1 MLKVKSLKSYFNH
14 CFCRFTNFYNGG
26 RNAPVPLSLFADL
39 ERILRRLYV
48 FTEEPCKST
57 TTTSEPCSPVFKEV
71 QPRPS
76 EHSNLEYHIN
86 NLNLYL
92 YVFGLFII
100 FVIKAIQPDCD
111 KIKGISVLLLETPL
125 TRSKYFSPYT
135 HAQHRMRTSRT
146 VHTFVYK
153 LPLQIIKS
161 QQFKEYTR
169 YSLQSCFAKALELE
183 GEFMVGEVVTPRYC
197 QASILGV

>member
-1 MLKVKSLKSYFNH
+1 MNKICLFASCYK
-14 CFCRFTNFYNGG
+14 CT
-26 RNAPVPLSLFADL
+26 VPLSLFADP

-48 FTEEPCKST
+48 FAEEPCKST

-92 YVFGLFII
+92 YVFGLFSI
-100 FVIKAIQPDCD
+100 FVIKPIQLDCV

-135 HAQHRMRTSRT
+135 HAQRLTRTSG
-146 VHTFVYK
+146 TFCTFAYK
-153 LPLQIIKS
+153 QTLHWWRI
-161 QQFKEYTR
+161 
-169 YSLQSCFAKALELE
+169 
-183 GEFMVGEVVTPRYC
+183 
-197 QASILGV
+197 

>member
-1 MLKVKSLKSYFNH
+1 MGNLFLSSFFSSWQVLILVSSFFVSFQLCH
-14 CFCRFTNFYNGG
+14 LCT
-26 RNAPVPLSLFADL
+26 VPLSLFADP

-48 FTEEPCKST
+48 FAEEPCKST

-146 VHTFVYK
+146 FYTFAYK
-153 LPLQIIKS
+153 LPLHLFFS
-161 QQFKEYTR
+161 
-169 YSLQSCFAKALELE
+169 
-183 GEFMVGEVVTPRYC
+183 
-197 QASILGV
+197 

>member
-1 MLKVKSLKSYFNH
+1 M
-14 CFCRFTNFYNGG
+14 
-26 RNAPVPLSLFADL
+26 VPLSLFADP

-48 FTEEPCKST
+48 FAEEPCKST

-135 HAQHRMRTSRT
+135 HAQRLTRTSG
-146 VHTFVYK
+146 TFCTFAYK
-153 LPLQIIKS
+153 QTLHSAWKKVLMQPTGNICCCIDKS
-161 QQFKEYTR
+161 QTIKRFRISLYLIPLTTQREHAGYSYTLSSVDKMTGMKR
-169 YSLQSCFAKALELE
+169 F
-183 GEFMVGEVVTPRYC
+183 RH
-197 QASILGV
+197 